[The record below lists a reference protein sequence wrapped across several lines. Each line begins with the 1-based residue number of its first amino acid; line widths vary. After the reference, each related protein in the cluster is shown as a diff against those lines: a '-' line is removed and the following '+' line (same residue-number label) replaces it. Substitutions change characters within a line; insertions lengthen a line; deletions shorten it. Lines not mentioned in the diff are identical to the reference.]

1 MQRHSGF
8 KLVLVCGPNIFLLT
22 PANLTKGEGTLTGV
36 ARSVKHS
43 RWNEQHAQFNNT
55 RDGEVDYNG
64 IGDHRT
70 VANEAI
76 PKRGKIVFANV
87 LSAEKVRVFL
97 VLVCISVAC
106 HMKIERRKENLYEH
120 KEREGKYMKWGHP
133 ILFPSE

>member
-1 MQRHSGF
+1 M
-8 KLVLVCGPNIFLLT
+8 
-22 PANLTKGEGTLTGV
+22 KGEGTLTGV

-43 RWNEQHAQFNNT
+43 RWNEQHAQFNM

-64 IGDHRT
+64 TSDHRT

-87 LSAEKVRVFL
+87 PSAEKVCVFL

-106 HMKIERRKENLYEH
+106 HMKIEKGRRT
-120 KEREGKYMKWGHP
+120 YMNTKKGRGS
-133 ILFPSE
+133 I

>member
-1 MQRHSGF
+1 M
-8 KLVLVCGPNIFLLT
+8 
-22 PANLTKGEGTLTGV
+22 KGEGTLTGV

-43 RWNEQHAQFNNT
+43 RWNEQHAQFNT

-64 IGDHRT
+64 TSDHRT

-87 LSAEKVRVFL
+87 PSAEKVCVFL

-106 HMKIERRKENLYEH
+106 HMKIEKGRRT
-120 KEREGKYMKWGHP
+120 YMNTKKGRGS
-133 ILFPSE
+133 I